1 MAEPITNVGRVAVG
15 AFTNS
20 LFKRW
25 EKIISRIKKSNAKAA
40 SAIARIPPYSQH
52 IFGGDH
58 TQLAIVGARTSLL
71 LPRDPTI
78 NAHPR
83 VVVEE
88 VVTTMIARA
97 RVVVDKKSGA
107 GMGKDSYRGGKA
119 PREGKNYNLSTCFER

>member
-1 MAEPITNVGRVAVG
+1 MAEPITNVGRVTVG

-58 TQLAIVGARTSLL
+58 TQLAIVGARKSSQGREELKSLHVL
-71 LPRDPTI
+71 RKIISVQTP
-78 NAHPR
+78 
-83 VVVEE
+83 E
-88 VVTTMIARA
+88 TMVGFRQKTQSVIIPPQGEF
-97 RVVVDKKSGA
+97 VSVG
-107 GMGKDSYRGGKA
+107 
-119 PREGKNYNLSTCFER
+119 L